1 MTTTNDDLLAKEG
14 EILHAVNLV
23 GAAIPGSG
31 SSRLATEE
39 FIRQQISGLKK
50 EAGGKKEEA
59 PKEEKKNDPSV
70 IDQLGEL
77 ANLKGVVDSIK
88 GFVSGGISLTAVL
101 TLSSALVAAIGLK
114 LFSFDALFK
123 DLLAVKDLKM
133 GDPKWGLPTVKRVPQ
148 TIGPALP
155 TVEDMPVM
163 LMRVQGA
170 VGKVDTAVTGLTTK
184 VDHLLAELS

>member
-50 EAGGKKEEA
+50 EAGGKKEED
-59 PKEEKKNDPSV
+59 PKKEKKEDPS
-70 IDQLGEL
+70 ITDQLSEL
-77 ANLKGVVDSIK
+77 VNLKPVIDSIK
-88 GFVSGGISLTAVL
+88 GFVSGGVSLTAVL
-101 TLSSALVAAIGLK
+101 TLGSALVAAIGLK
-114 LFSFDALFK
+114 LFSVEALVNDVLK
-123 DLLAVKDLKM
+123 AKDLKRV
-133 GDPKWGLPTVKRVPQ
+133 DPKWGLPRLERIEHP
-148 TIGPALP
+148 IGPALP